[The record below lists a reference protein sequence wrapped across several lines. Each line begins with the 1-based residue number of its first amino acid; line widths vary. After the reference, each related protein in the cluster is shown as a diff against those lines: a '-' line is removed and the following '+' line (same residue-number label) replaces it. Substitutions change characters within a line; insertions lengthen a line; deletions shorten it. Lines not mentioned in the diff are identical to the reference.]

1 MSPTSPTPFVVLPN
15 EEGEMTDTAKGAAQ
29 DSAEADRRA
38 AYGEAVPT
46 NDETADAAEN
56 SAEAGRRLD
65 ARRRVDGHPARGR
78 RPRFLRDAEGSGPP

>member
-29 DSAEADRRA
+29 D
-38 AYGEAVPT
+38 
-46 NDETADAAEN
+46 